1 MEGVEWLHTALKI
14 VEKSISNMF
23 LYVAFSENADPDLVA
38 DLGKWLQNFN
48 ARKTIIFFL
57 ISKK

>member
-48 ARKTIIFFL
+48 ARKTIIFF
-57 ISKK
+57 